1 MCSEAAK
8 ERKEV
13 GSKSE
18 SGCCPGDFQ
27 EMFSKM
33 SGCCA
38 DKGNLPDCE
47 EIMSRMKAGCCGT
60 EGEGEKK

>member
-18 SGCCPGDFQ
+18 SGCCSSDFQ

-33 SGCCA
+33 SGCCD
-38 DKGNLPDCE
+38 DKGKLPDCA
-47 EIMSRMKAGCCGT
+47 EIMARRSSGCCGPEST
-60 EGEGEKK
+60 GDKK